1 MWNRV
6 DSLYIVMPAYNEAEN
21 LPDVVRE
28 WYPVVETYH
37 GDGRSRLVIVNDGS
51 RDDTLAVL
59 QKLAATHPQ
68 LVVLDK
74 KNSGHGAT
82 LLYAYQYALDHGAD
96 YIFQTDS
103 DGQTRP
109 SEFAAFWA
117 QREAYPVLIGYRN
130 HREDGFSRIVVTK
143 VLKLVLFCIFG
154 MAVTDANTPFRLM
167 RRDVLAEYLPD
178 VPKNFNLSNVMLTVL
193 FLYNNVRVR
202 FLPITFRPR
211 QGGVNS
217 INLPRIC
224 RIGLRAVRDF
234 CTIRRHM
241 HRHASSHGNA

>member
-117 QREAYPVLIGYRN
+117 QREAYPVLGLAPLESSGYRTMA
-130 HREDGFSRIVVTK
+130 HSRSAAAAAWVMAAVCVGLGFLLPERGFLCVPV
-143 VLKLVLFCIFG
+143 
-154 MAVTDANTPFRLM
+154 AVAS
-167 RRDVLAEYLPD
+167 AG
-178 VPKNFNLSNVMLTVL
+178 LTV
-193 FLYNNVRVR
+193 FLLRRN
-202 FLPITFRPR
+202 LGGMCGDISGAAITL
-211 QGGVNS
+211 GEACGCAA
-217 INLPRIC
+217 L
-224 RIGLRAVRDF
+224 LL
-234 CTIRRHM
+234 
-241 HRHASSHGNA
+241 